1 MRRADRQLTLARV
14 HVVTEHEM
22 EAVGLAEVDT
32 LRRAGLIS
40 ASQYL
45 NAVYRCRASDF
56 WLRWALRA
64 MLALGVAHLLAGIIF
79 FFAYNW
85 DDLTPFGKFAILQSG
100 IIISVVAAMFAN
112 LERLVGQVLLIAGSV
127 LVGGLFAV
135 IGQVYQTGADAFDLF
150 ATWAILIV
158 PWVVASRSATHWFV
172 WLVVVYAAFNLYAF
186 QVLMPVGTLSS
197 AELSC
202 LLAVATTAV
211 LAMREFAVRAGA
223 IWLEAGWTR
232 LVLAIAALAMIFV
245 PAIRYPL
252 DFIAFIEYIL
262 GAEAQLLAVLVFLV
276 IVAVFAVVYA
286 RLLPDFGVVAISA
299 GFFALFLMTVGARL
313 LAETIGFNWDL
324 ASRILPSLGL
334 LVLWCAALTAGTLK
348 FLAIVRRHIGTVV
361 GDD

>member
-56 WLRWALRA
+56 WLRWAA
-64 MLALGVAHLLAGIIF
+64 
-79 FFAYNW
+79 
-85 DDLTPFGKFAILQSG
+85 KFAILQSG
-100 IIISVVAAMFAN
+100 IIISVVAAMFAK

-172 WLVVVYAAFNLYAF
+172 WLVIVYVAFNLFAF
-186 QVLMPVGTLSS
+186 QVLMPVGTLSA

-202 LLAVATTAV
+202 LLALATTTF
-211 LAMREFAVRAGA
+211 LAMRELAVRAGA
-223 IWLEAGWTR
+223 VWLEAGWTR
-232 LVLAIAALAMIFV
+232 RVLALAALAMVFV

-252 DFIAFIEYIL
+252 DFIPFIEYVL
-262 GAEAQLLAVLVFLV
+262 GAEAQLLAVLVF
-276 IVAVFAVVYA
+276 IAIAAVLAVVYV
-286 RLLPDFGVVAISA
+286 RLLPDFLRLSMCACFPIS
-299 GFFALFLMTVGARL
+299 VWSPSAR
-313 LAETIGFNWDL
+313 
-324 ASRILPSLGL
+324 ASSRYS
-334 LVLWCAALTAGTLK
+334 
-348 FLAIVRRHIGTVV
+348 
-361 GDD
+361 

>member
-1 MRRADRQLTLARV
+1 
-14 HVVTEHEM
+14 M
-22 EAVGLAEVDT
+22 EAVGLAELDT

-45 NAVYRCRASDF
+45 DAVYRCRIPEF

-85 DDLTPFGKFAILQSG
+85 DDLTPVGKFAILQGG
-100 IIISVVAAMFAN
+100 IVISVVAAMIAN
-112 LERLVGQVLLIAGSV
+112 LERLRGQVLLIASSV

-150 ATWAILIV
+150 VTWAILII
-158 PWVVASRSATHWFV
+158 PWVIASRSAAHWLV
-172 WLVVVYAAFNLYAF
+172 WLVVVYVAFNLYAF

-197 AELSC
+197 IEFSC
-202 LLAVATTAV
+202 LLTLATAAV
-211 LAMREFAVRAGA
+211 LTTREVALRAGTV
-223 IWLEAGWTR
+223 WLEAGWTR
-232 LVLAIAALAMIFV
+232 LVPAFAALAIIFV

-252 DFIAFIEYIL
+252 DFIPFIEYFL
-262 GAEAQLLAVLVFLV
+262 GEEAQLLAVLVF
-276 IVAVFAVVYA
+276 IATVAVLAFVYF

-299 GFFALFLMTVGARL
+299 GFFAIFLMSVGARA
-313 LAETIGFNWDL
+313 LAATIGFDWDV

-348 FLAIVRRHIGTVV
+348 TLAGVRRHIGVEARD
-361 GDD
+361 G